1 MSHCD
6 QETLNVEQTE
16 FTVGDVVYVGPGTQ
30 RIGKIEFI
38 GETQFASG
46 VWIGVNLFSPCGK
59 NDGCVDGVTYFT
71 CSPLHGI
78 FSKPGNV
85 RLAPNPLP
93 EEFCSKVGSTIPDKI
108 PDNQS
113 KQNSVLDV
121 NSVCSSKV
129 SLVNSLACAS
139 GRNALQI
146 GDHVQVSGG
155 RIGILRYLGPTE
167 FAVGE
172 WAGVELDSPIGKN
185 DGSVA
190 GVRYF
195 VCKPNHGLFAAA
207 NKVVP
212 AGSKDE
218 FCTSGFDAS
227 KNSQTRQVYL
237 VLFYFGLAEK
247 VSLNI
252 ECGDEF
258 CYPTRSQESLL
269 SYSSNLSS
277 VSRSYRLN
285 QVNNGLQSRNGV
297 AGNRRPISSMNTPN
311 RRESTSNLQTLQRLV
326 KEKEAHIEQLLQ
338 EREMERSDL
347 AKVTLEREMASTI
360 CLILLCFLLSSS
372 LYLIHIDKPLL
383 TIRTPNSCLLLFSLC
398 MLFISMISG

>member
-1 MSHCD
+1 M
-6 QETLNVEQTE
+6 
-16 FTVGDVVYVGPGTQ
+16 
-30 RIGKIEFI
+30 
-38 GETQFASG
+38 
-46 VWIGVNLFSPCGK
+46 
-59 NDGCVDGVTYFT
+59 
-71 CSPLHGI
+71 
-78 FSKPGNV
+78 
-85 RLAPNPLP
+85 
-93 EEFCSKVGSTIPDKI
+93 
-108 PDNQS
+108 
-113 KQNSVLDV
+113 
-121 NSVCSSKV
+121 
-129 SLVNSLACAS
+129 
-139 GRNALQI
+139 QI

-185 DGSVA
+185 DGSVS

-195 VCKPNHGLFAAA
+195 TCKPNHGLFAAA

-218 FCTSGFDAS
+218 LRTSGFDAS
-227 KNSQTRQVYL
+227 KNSQTRQVY
-237 VLFYFGLAEK
+237 V
-247 VSLNI
+247 V
-252 ECGDEF
+252 
-258 CYPTRSQESLL
+258 RSQESLL

-326 KEKEAHIEQLLQ
+326 KEKEAHIEKLLQ

-360 CLILLCFLLSSS
+360 CLILLFFPLSPS
-372 LYLIHIDKPLL
+372 LYLVHIDKPLL
-383 TIRTPNSCLLLFSLC
+383 TIRTHNSCLLLFSLC
-398 MLFISMISG
+398 MLFISMISS